1 MYVILAWRNIWRNPR
16 RTFVILMAV
25 IIGVWSM
32 IFLGALMR
40 GMESEMLRNAIST
53 LTGSIQIHHR
63 DYLDDPV
70 VNNSLDDMGQLDTV
84 LNKILGQDS
93 TWAKRIRV
101 NAVVSNARHSGG
113 VTLVGIEPE
122 KEKAVSFIGKAVTQ
136 GRYLTKEDK
145 NKILV
150 GRAFLKKFNTKIGN
164 KLILMSQGTD
174 NEIASKAFRIV
185 GVFSAESEAA
195 EKQFAFVPLSQ
206 AATMLKMGNSISEI
220 SILLP
225 KLDISG
231 KKEALVA
238 NKLVAAINDI
248 TINGKTI
255 DNITIDDTTITGKTI
270 EVKTWQ
276 DLLPMMKAYL
286 EMSGFFLYIWYFVVF
301 VAMGF
306 GIVNTTLMA
315 IFERM
320 REFGL
325 MKALGMRP
333 IQIIIGVITESIF
346 LLILGIAVGMGF
358 GFLSVAAIARNGID
372 LSALAAGAEMWGI
385 PRKLYPEIW
394 AQDVFVAVFVVL
406 VLGILVSLYP
416 AVKAARFTLTEA
428 MTKN

>member
-1 MYVILAWRNIWRNPR
+1 MYAILAWRNIWRNPR
-16 RTFVILMAV
+16 RTLVILLAV

-32 IFLGALMR
+32 IFLGSLMR
-40 GMESEMLRNAIST
+40 GMESEMVKNSIST
-53 LTGSIQIHHR
+53 LTGSIQIHHK

-70 VNNSLDDMGQLDTV
+70 VENTLDNIDRFDKALD
-84 LNKILGQDS
+84 KILGQDALF
-93 TWAKRIRV
+93 AKRIRV
-101 NAVVSNARHSGG
+101 NAIVSNARHTGG

-122 KEKAVSFIGKAVTQ
+122 KEAAISFIGKAVTQ
-136 GRYLTKEDK
+136 GRYLKTEDK
-145 NKILV
+145 NKIIV

-164 KLILMSQGTD
+164 KLILMSQDTE

-185 GVFSAESEAA
+185 GVFSAESQSV
-195 EKQFAFVPLSQ
+195 EKRFVFVPLSQ
-206 AATMLKMGNSISEI
+206 AAGMLKMGDSISEI

-225 KLDISG
+225 LDISG
-231 KKEALVA
+231 REETLIADK
-238 NKLVAAINDI
+238 II
-248 TINGKTI
+248 TA
-255 DNITIDDTTITGKTI
+255 IDDDTVRV
-270 EVKTWQ
+270 ETWQ
-276 DLLPMMKAYL
+276 GLLPMIKAYL
-286 EMSGFFLYIWYFVVF
+286 EMTGSFLYIWYFVVF

-333 IQIIIGVITESIF
+333 FQIIKGVLTEIIF
-346 LLILGIAVGMGF
+346 LLVIGISAGTVF
-358 GFLSVAAIARNGID
+358 GFLSVAVISKNGID

-394 AQDVFVAVFVVL
+394 AQDVAVAGLVVL

-416 AVKAARFTLTEA
+416 AFKAARFTPIQA
-428 MTKN
+428 MMKN

>member
-1 MYVILAWRNIWRNPR
+1 MYSILAWRNIWRNPR
-16 RTFVILMAV
+16 RTIVILMAV

-32 IFLGALMR
+32 IFLGSLMR
-40 GMESEMLRNAIST
+40 GMETEMVRNSIST

-63 DYLDDPV
+63 DYRNDPV
-70 VNNSLDDMGQLDTV
+70 VENSMDNIDKLDKALSTIQ
-84 LNKILGQDS
+84 NPRIL
-93 TWAKRIRV
+93 WAKRIRV
-101 NAVVSNARHSGG
+101 NAIASNARHSGS
-113 VTLVGIEPE
+113 VTLVGIEPQ
-122 KEKAVSFIGKAVTQ
+122 KEAKISFIGKAVIA
-136 GRYLTKEDK
+136 GRFLLEDDK
-145 NKILV
+145 NKIVV
-150 GRAFLKKFNTKIGN
+150 GKAFLKKFNTKIGN
-164 KLILMSQGTD
+164 KLIIMSQDTQ

-185 GVFSAESEAA
+185 GIFNAESEAV
-195 EKQFAFVPLSQ
+195 EKQFVFVPISQ
-206 AATMLKMGNSISEI
+206 AAKMLKMRNAISEI
-220 SILLP
+220 SIMLP
-225 KLDISG
+225 KLDITG
-231 KKEALVA
+231 KKETQTAR
-238 NKLVAAINDI
+238 KIIAAINDD
-248 TINGKTI
+248 KFV
-255 DNITIDDTTITGKTI
+255 I
-270 EVKTWQ
+270 ETWQ
-276 DLLPMMKAYL
+276 QLLPMIKAYL

-333 IQIIIGVITESIF
+333 FQVIKGVVTETFF
-346 LLILGIAVGMGF
+346 LLVLGILAGNIL

-394 AQDVFVAVFVVL
+394 VQDVVVAGFVVL

-416 AVKAARFTLTEA
+416 AFKAARITPATA

>member
-1 MYVILAWRNIWRNPR
+1 M
-16 RTFVILMAV
+16 VILMAV

-32 IFLGALMR
+32 IFLGSLMR
-40 GMESEMLRNAIST
+40 GMETEMVRNSIST

-63 DYLDDPV
+63 DYRNDPV
-70 VNNSLDDMGQLDTV
+70 VENSMDNIDKLDKALSTIQ
-84 LNKILGQDS
+84 NPKIL
-93 TWAKRIRV
+93 WAKRIRV
-101 NAVVSNARHSGG
+101 NAIASNARHSGG
-113 VTLVGIEPE
+113 VTLVGIEPQ
-122 KEKAVSFIGKAVTQ
+122 KETKISFISKAMIA
-136 GRYLTKEDK
+136 GRFLLEDDK
-145 NKILV
+145 NKIIV
-150 GRAFLKKFNTKIGN
+150 GKAFLKKFNTKIGN
-164 KLILMSQGTD
+164 KLIIMSQDTQ

-185 GVFSAESEAA
+185 GIFNAESEAV
-195 EKQFAFVPLSQ
+195 EKQFVFVPISQ
-206 AATMLKMGNSISEI
+206 AAKMLKMRNAISEI
-220 SILLP
+220 SVMLP
-225 KLDISG
+225 QLDITG
-231 KKEALVA
+231 KKETQTA
-238 NKLVAAINDI
+238 KKIIAAINDDRFI
-248 TINGKTI
+248 
-255 DNITIDDTTITGKTI
+255 I
-270 EVKTWQ
+270 ETWQ
-276 DLLPMMKAYL
+276 QLLPMIKAYL

-333 IQIIIGVITESIF
+333 FQVIKGVVTETFF
-346 LLILGIAVGMGF
+346 LLVLGILAGNIL

-394 AQDVFVAVFVVL
+394 VQDVVVAGLVVL

-416 AVKAARFTLTEA
+416 AFKAARITPTAA

>member
-1 MYVILAWRNIWRNPR
+1 
-16 RTFVILMAV
+16 MAV

-40 GMESEMLRNAIST
+40 GMESQMLKNAIST

-70 VNNSLDDMGQLDTV
+70 VNNSLDDIGRLDTA
-84 LNKILGQDS
+84 LDKILGQDS
-93 TWAKRIRV
+93 LWAKRVRV
-101 NAVVSNARHSGG
+101 NAVVSNARHSSG

-122 KEKAVSFIGKAVTQ
+122 KEKAVSFIAKAVTQ
-136 GRYLTKEDK
+136 GRYLVKKDK

-185 GVFSAESEAA
+185 GVFRAESEAV
-195 EKQFAFVPLSQ
+195 EKRFAFVPLPQ
-206 AATMLKMGNSISEI
+206 AAGMLKMGDSISEI

-231 KKEALVA
+231 KNEVFVAKKLLAAL
-238 NKLVAAINDI
+238 N
-248 TINGKTI
+248 
-255 DNITIDDTTITGKTI
+255 DTTIAV
-270 EVKTWQ
+270 ETWQ

-333 IQIIIGVITESIF
+333 FQVIIGVITESFF
-346 LLILGIAVGMGF
+346 LLVLGISLGTGF

-372 LSALAAGAEMWGI
+372 LSALTAGAEMWGI

-394 AQDVFVAVFVVL
+394 AQDVIVAVLVVL
-406 VLGILVSLYP
+406 VLGIFVSLYP
-416 AVKAARFTLTEA
+416 AIKAARFTPTQA

>member
-32 IFLGALMR
+32 VFLGALMR
-40 GMESEMLRNAIST
+40 GMESEMLKNAIST

-70 VNNSLDDMGQLDTV
+70 VNNSLDDMGRLDTI

-93 TWAKRIRV
+93 LWAKRVRV

-113 VTLVGIEPE
+113 ITLVGIEPE

-136 GRYLTKEDK
+136 GRYLVKEDK

-185 GVFSAESEAA
+185 GVFRAESEAV

-206 AATMLKMGNSISEI
+206 AAGMLKMGNSVSEI

-225 KLDISG
+225 KFDISG

-238 NKLVAAINDI
+238 KKLVAAL
-248 TINGKTI
+248 
-255 DNITIDDTTITGKTI
+255 DNITIDDTTI
-270 EVKTWQ
+270 EVQTWQ

-333 IQIIIGVITESIF
+333 VQVIIGVITESFF
-346 LLILGIAVGMGF
+346 LLVLGISLGMGF

-372 LSALAAGAEMWGI
+372 LSALAAGAQMWGI

-394 AQDVFVAVFVVL
+394 AQDVVVAGLVVL
-406 VLGILVSLYP
+406 VLGIFVSLYP
-416 AVKAARFTLTEA
+416 AVKAARFTPTQA

>member
-1 MYVILAWRNIWRNPR
+1 M
-16 RTFVILMAV
+16 ILMAV

-32 IFLGALMR
+32 IFLGSLMR
-40 GMESEMLRNAIST
+40 GMETEMVRNSIST

-63 DYLDDPV
+63 DYRNDPV
-70 VNNSLDDMGQLDTV
+70 VENSMDNIDKLDKALSTIQ
-84 LNKILGQDS
+84 NPRIL
-93 TWAKRIRV
+93 WAKRIRV
-101 NAVVSNARHSGG
+101 NAIASNARHSGS
-113 VTLVGIEPE
+113 VTLVGIEPQ
-122 KEKAVSFIGKAVTQ
+122 KEKKISFIGKAVIA
-136 GRYLTKEDK
+136 GRFLLEDDK
-145 NKILV
+145 NKIVV
-150 GRAFLKKFNTKIGN
+150 GKAFLKKFNTKIGN
-164 KLILMSQGTD
+164 KLIIMSQDTQ

-185 GVFSAESEAA
+185 GIFNAESEAV
-195 EKQFAFVPLSQ
+195 EKQFVFVPISQ
-206 AATMLKMGNSISEI
+206 AAKMLKMRNAISEI
-220 SILLP
+220 SIMLP
-225 KLDISG
+225 KLDITG
-231 KKEALVA
+231 KKETQTAR
-238 NKLVAAINDI
+238 KIIAAINDD
-248 TINGKTI
+248 KFV
-255 DNITIDDTTITGKTI
+255 I
-270 EVKTWQ
+270 ETWQ
-276 DLLPMMKAYL
+276 QLLPMIKAYL

-333 IQIIIGVITESIF
+333 FQVIKGVVTETFF
-346 LLILGIAVGMGF
+346 LLVLGILAGNIL

-394 AQDVFVAVFVVL
+394 VQDVVVAGFVVL

-416 AVKAARFTLTEA
+416 AFKAARITPATA

>member
-40 GMESEMLRNAIST
+40 GMESEMLKNAIST

-70 VNNSLDDMGQLDTV
+70 VNNSLDNIGRLDTA
-84 LNKILGQDS
+84 LDKILGQDS
-93 TWAKRIRV
+93 LWAKRVRV

-136 GRYLTKEDK
+136 GRYLVKEDK
-145 NKILV
+145 DKILV

-164 KLILMSQGTD
+164 KLIFMSQGTD

-185 GVFSAESEAA
+185 GVFRAESEAV
-195 EKQFAFVPLSQ
+195 EKRFAFVPLPQ
-206 AATMLKMGNSISEI
+206 AAGMLKMGNSISEI

-225 KLDISG
+225 ELDISG

-238 NKLVAAINDI
+238 KKLVAALD
-248 TINGKTI
+248 
-255 DNITIDDTTITGKTI
+255 DITIDDKTITV
-270 EVKTWQ
+270 ETWQ

-333 IQIIIGVITESIF
+333 VQIIIGVITESFF
-346 LLILGIAVGMGF
+346 LLVLGISLGTGF

-394 AQDVFVAVFVVL
+394 AQDVVVAGLVVL
-406 VLGILVSLYP
+406 VLGIFVSLYP
-416 AVKAARFTLTEA
+416 AVKAARFTPTQA

>member
-16 RTFVILMAV
+16 RTFVILLAV

-40 GMESEMLRNAIST
+40 GMEGEMLRNAIST
-53 LTGSIQIHHR
+53 LTGSIQIHHK
-63 DYLDDPV
+63 DYQDDPV
-70 VNNSLDDMGQLDTV
+70 VENTMDETGNIDAV
-84 LNKILGQDS
+84 LESVLGQGS
-93 TWAKRIRV
+93 RWAKRIRV
-101 NAVVSNARHSGG
+101 NAVVSNARHSSG

-122 KEKAVSFIGKAVTQ
+122 KEALISFIGKAVSQ
-136 GRYLTKEDK
+136 GRYLEKEDK
-145 NKILV
+145 NKIIV
-150 GRAFLKKFNTKIGN
+150 GRAFLRKFNTKIGN
-164 KLILMSQGTD
+164 KLILMSQDTG
-174 NEIASKAFRIV
+174 NEIASKAFTIV
-185 GVFSAESEAA
+185 GVFSAETQEV

-206 AATMLKMGNSISEI
+206 AAKMLKLGDSISEI
-220 SILLP
+220 SILLQD
-225 KLDISG
+225 LDISG
-231 KKEALVA
+231 REETRLAKELT
-238 NKLVAAINDI
+238 AAIDN
-248 TINGKTI
+248 KTI
-255 DNITIDDTTITGKTI
+255 QV
-270 EVKTWQ
+270 ETWQ

-333 IQIIIGVITESIF
+333 LQIIKGVLTETVF
-346 LLILGIAVGMGF
+346 LLLLGISIGTGMG
-358 GFLSVAAIARNGID
+358 LISVAAIARKGID
-372 LSALAAGAEMWGI
+372 LSALAAGAEMWGM
-385 PRKLYPEIW
+385 PRTLYPEVW
-394 AQDVFVAVFVVL
+394 CQDVMAAVLVVL

-416 AVKAARFTLTEA
+416 AVKAARFTPTQA

>member
-32 IFLGALMR
+32 VFIGALMR

-70 VNNSLDDMGQLDTV
+70 VNNSLDDMGRLDTV
-84 LNKILGQDS
+84 LHKILGQDS
-93 TWAKRIRV
+93 LWAKRVRV

-136 GRYLTKEDK
+136 GRYLVKEDK

-185 GVFSAESEAA
+185 GVFRAESEAV
-195 EKQFAFVPLSQ
+195 EKLFAFVPLPQ
-206 AATMLKMGNSISEI
+206 AAGMLKMGDSISEI

-238 NKLVAAINDI
+238 KKLVAALDDI
-248 TINGKTI
+248 TIGDKTI
-255 DNITIDDTTITGKTI
+255 DV
-270 EVKTWQ
+270 ETWQ

-333 IQIIIGVITESIF
+333 VQIIIGVITESFF
-346 LLILGIAVGMGF
+346 LLVLGISLGIGF

-372 LSALAAGAEMWGI
+372 LSALAAGAQMWGI

-394 AQDVFVAVFVVL
+394 AQDVVVAGLVVL
-406 VLGILVSLYP
+406 VLGIFVSLYP
-416 AVKAARFTLTEA
+416 AVKAARFTPTQA